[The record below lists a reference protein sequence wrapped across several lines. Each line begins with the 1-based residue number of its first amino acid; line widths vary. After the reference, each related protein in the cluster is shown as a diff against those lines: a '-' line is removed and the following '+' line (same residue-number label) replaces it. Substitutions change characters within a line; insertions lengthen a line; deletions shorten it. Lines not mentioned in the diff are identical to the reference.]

1 MTVDP
6 FAAPAPIVVEQPT
19 DPWASAPSEPET
31 PTKSVGTVS
40 VDVKPNFTGGWPV
53 SEGKVV
59 LTFKGGTGFEAPWI
73 VIHAADLEDAHRQVT
88 EEAALLASL
97 MDRVQKAG
105 SHFAAS
111 GPVNTGRGGNTGSP
125 SSPPQGA
132 TSAPAWAPAPH
143 QPDAVYK
150 TGVSAASGKVWH
162 AWMSP
167 QKGGYEPLFFYPP
180 K

>member
-1 MTVDP
+1 MTDHDP
-6 FAAPAPIVVEQPT
+6 FASAPAEEAQQPEAAT
-19 DPWASAPSEPET
+19 YSSGGAIT
-31 PTKSVGTVS
+31 
-40 VDVKPNFTGGWPV
+40 VDVKPNIVPP

-73 VIHAADLEDAHRQVT
+73 VIHATDLEDAHRQVS